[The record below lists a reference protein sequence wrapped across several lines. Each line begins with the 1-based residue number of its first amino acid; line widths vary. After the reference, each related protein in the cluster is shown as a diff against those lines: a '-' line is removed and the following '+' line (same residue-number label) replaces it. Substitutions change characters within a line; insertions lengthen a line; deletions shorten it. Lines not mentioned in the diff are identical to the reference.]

1 MHERNGDFL
10 TPREPNARSPVSRT
24 PSPPPPVKD
33 VVKSPV
39 VSQSIVDN
47 DAPETHVSGLMT
59 RRFNVAEKIRII
71 EKYKETE
78 N

>member
-10 TPREPNARSPVSRT
+10 MPREPNARSPVSRT
-24 PSPPPPVKD
+24 PSPPPGKD
-33 VVKSPV
+33 EVKSPV
-39 VSQSIVDN
+39 VSQSLVDN
-47 DAPETHVSGLMT
+47 DAPVAHVLCSMT
-59 RRFNVAEKIRII
+59 RRFNLTEKIRII